1 MTSLSRP
8 ASAPDS
14 SAGPARRRVPQLA
27 GAGAAAS
34 ALPAFAAYPDQTMAL
49 APPAADVTTISI
61 EPGVTP
67 HARHAGPVHRVRPR
81 PGRHARAAGQDDPG
95 HLV

>member
-1 MTSLSRP
+1 MNSLSRP

-14 SAGPARRRVPQLA
+14 SAGPARRRVLQLA

-67 HARHAGPVHRVRPR
+67 TPGTPAQFTGFVRDQAGTPAPRVKTIRVT
-81 PGRHARAAGQDDPG
+81 
-95 HLV
+95 L